1 VFHWG
6 SIPFVVVLSILG
18 PRSLNSPGVFVSF
31 LEIVE
36 AELKVESS
44 AFRAAVEVREVVHR
58 LRGFDDLE
66 AIQALH
72 ECEADFL
79 RFVIIHFDPFLF
91 ESCEDFE
98 RRADLQWNNAIPEA
112 FNSVC
117 PILYP
122 MSHSTH

>member
-1 VFHWG
+1 MVEG
-6 SIPFVVVLSILG
+6 LEVLD
-18 PRSLNSPGVFVSF
+18 RF
-31 LEIVE
+31 LEIM
-36 AELKVESS
+36 EL
-44 AFRAAVEVREVVHR
+44 
-58 LRGFDDLE
+58 L

-112 FNSVC
+112 FNSV
-117 PILYP
+117 
-122 MSHSTH
+122 